1 ADAALG
7 RGTSIAAGKNIT
19 RRLYAEVITDG
30 RGYSATQLEFRV
42 TSWLSLL
49 SAISTAGRESV
60 NVRISKDY

>member
-1 ADAALG
+1 M
-7 RGTSIAAGKNIT
+7 GKNIT

-60 NVRISKDY
+60 NARISKDY